1 MLTVITGASGHVG
14 INLIENLKARN
25 RKVRA
30 VTHKNNSVLAG
41 LGIELVA
48 ADVLDPDS
56 LMRAFKGA
64 DVVYHL
70 AAHISI
76 LMNEWEQCCKLNIEG
91 TQNVILACRKVGV
104 KRLVHFSSIHALSQH
119 PLDVVLD
126 ESRNFVK
133 STGCPPYDHSKAE
146 AEKIVR
152 QAIDNGMNAIIINP
166 TGILGP
172 NDYQPSLFGEA
183 LINMATGKY
192 PVLVSGGFDWVD
204 VRDVVEGAIRAEQQ
218 SQAGAAY
225 LLSGH
230 YVSVRDMAKMAAG
243 ILGKRATQLIC
254 PMGPARLCAPV
265 VTVVA
270 RMTGQRPLFT
280 TASLKALIC
289 NKHISHARAT
299 RDLGYNPRPMGVT
312 LKDTLT
318 WFKEH
323 GYLRT

>member
-1 MLTVITGASGHVG
+1 MLTVITGASGHIG
-14 INLIENLKARN
+14 INLIENLKAVN
-25 RKVRA
+25 RRIRA

-41 LGIELVA
+41 LGTELVA

-56 LMRAFKGA
+56 LIRAFKGA
-64 DVVYHL
+64 EVVYHL

-76 LMNEWEQCCKLNIEG
+76 LMDEWEQCRKLNIEG
-91 TQNVILACRKVGV
+91 TRNVINACRQVGV

-119 PLDVVLD
+119 PLDAVLD
-126 ESRNFVK
+126 ESRQFVK
-133 STGCPPYDHSKAE
+133 SNRCPPYDRSKAE
-146 AEKIVR
+146 AEKMVR

-192 PVLVSGGFDWVD
+192 PILISGGFDWVD

-218 SQAGAAY
+218 SPPGAAY

-243 ILGKRATQLIC
+243 ILGKRSTQLIC
-254 PMGPARLCAPV
+254 PMGPARLCAPA
-265 VTVVA
+265 VTAVA
-270 RMTGQRPLFT
+270 KMIGRRPLFT
-280 TASLKALIC
+280 SASLNALVC
-289 NKHISHARAT
+289 NQNISHARAAQE
-299 RDLGYNPRPMGVT
+299 LGYNPRPIEVT